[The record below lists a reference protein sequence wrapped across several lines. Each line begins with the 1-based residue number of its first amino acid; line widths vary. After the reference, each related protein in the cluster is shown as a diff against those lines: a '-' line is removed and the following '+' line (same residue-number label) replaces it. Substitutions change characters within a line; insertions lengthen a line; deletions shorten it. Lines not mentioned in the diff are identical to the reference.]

1 MDDLDPE
8 ARVRQERIIAVS
20 RPVIIL
26 VHPGSLGGSFISAN
40 EFHPGWKAYAIEQRA
55 ILLTEFQ
62 YHAGRRIVVRGGMVD
77 DEADQV
83 PEIREAVACAD
94 ERRRAAPEPAALRNA
109 AMLMLQRHPATHEF
123 LVTGAWADPG
133 DGCAW
138 EIYRVL
144 RDLAPEGTR
153 VKLSQYAAK
162 ADVPEARITSGCTP
176 LLGNT
181 TTRVRWHVLHDSAAY
196 GKNKESMRY
205 WSERDARW
213 NALAQRLL
221 RIGGAV
227 VCACPEED
235 MGLILRRGRTWTPQQ
250 ADIIL
255 TKGKGSRCHQ
265 NTLFLKESNP
275 HLMACA
281 GWSLSRDGIWRQHS
295 WCVEPGDWRIIETT
309 AKRLAYHG
317 AALSEESFK
326 ERLLEAIL

>member
-1 MDDLDPE
+1 MKDPKDFTLVGLVLRMVALKLQEQVIKARRKCLRAELMSRLPEDVPQMIAGWRVRRHWCNETFRSRPGRGGAVDDLDPE

-94 ERRRAAPEPAALRNA
+94 ERRRAAPEPAAPRNA

-196 GKNKESMRY
+196 GKNKESMR
-205 WSERDARW
+205 SLVGTRCAVERAGPAPSAD
-213 NALAQRLL
+213 
-221 RIGGAV
+221 
-227 VCACPEED
+227 
-235 MGLILRRGRTWTPQQ
+235 RRGRRVRMPR
-250 ADIIL
+250 
-255 TKGKGSRCHQ
+255 GG
-265 NTLFLKESNP
+265 
-275 HLMACA
+275 
-281 GWSLSRDGIWRQHS
+281 
-295 WCVEPGDWRIIETT
+295 
-309 AKRLAYHG
+309 HG
-317 AALSEESFK
+317 LDP
-326 ERLLEAIL
+326 